1 MSVTA
6 PLGFRAAGVAA
17 GLKAAGARDVAVV
30 VNDGP
35 SRAAAGVF
43 TANRVQAAPVLWT
56 RQVVRGGRV
65 RAVALNSGGANACT
79 GPAGFADTHEIAE
92 RLAARLTDSA
102 GEIAVCST
110 GLIGERLAMDRLLP
124 GVDAAAAQAS
134 RSGGPAAADAI
145 RTTDTVVKIA
155 FRRGGAASGRTGP
168 GGIVTAGTV
177 TGGTGPGGGVPGR
190 GAPGGYAIG
199 GMAKGAGMLAPS
211 LATMLC
217 VLTTDADLPAGEL
230 DWALRGAAA
239 VTFDRL
245 DSDGCMSTNDT
256 VLLLASGA
264 SGVRPEAGEFAG
276 QLTAVCADLARQL
289 QLDAEGAGKA
299 IAVEVVGA
307 ASEQDAVTVGRA
319 VARSALLKC
328 AIAGQDPNWGRVLS
342 AAGTTDAVFEPD
354 QLNVAI
360 NGIWVCRNGY
370 AADDRAKVDLRPRDV
385 TITIDLAAGAACA
398 TIATTDLTVAYVHE
412 NTAYST

>member
-17 GLKAAGARDVAVV
+17 GLKPAGHRDVAVV
-30 VNDGP
+30 INDGP
-35 SRAAAGVF
+35 SRAAAAVF

-56 RQVVRGGRV
+56 RQVISGGRV
-65 RAVALNSGGANACT
+65 RAVVLNSGGANACT
-79 GPAGFADTHEIAE
+79 GPPGFADTHLTAE
-92 RLAARLTDSA
+92 RLAGQLGDSA

-110 GLIGERLAMDRLLP
+110 GLIGERLPMDLLLP
-124 GVDAAAAQAS
+124 GVDAAVQEAS
-134 RSGGPAAADAI
+134 RGGGLAAADAI
-145 RTTDTVVKIA
+145 RTTDSVVKIA
-155 FRRGGAASGRTGP
+155 FRRGGTGD
-168 GGIVTAGTV
+168 
-177 TGGTGPGGGVPGR
+177 
-190 GAPGGYAIG
+190 GYTIG

-217 VLTTDADLPAGEL
+217 VLTTDADLPAADL
-230 DWALRGAAA
+230 DAALRQAAD
-239 VTFDRL
+239 VTFGRL
-245 DSDGCMSTNDT
+245 DTDGCMSTNDT
-256 VLLLASGA
+256 VLLLASGV
-264 SGVRPEAGEFAG
+264 SETRPELAEFTG

-299 IAVEVVGA
+299 IAIEVVGA
-307 ASEQDAVTVGRA
+307 ASERDAVTVGRA

-328 AIAGQDPNWGRVLS
+328 AIAGEDPNWGRVL
-342 AAGTTDAVFEPD
+342 AAVGTTDAVFEPD

-360 NGIWVCRNGY
+360 NGIWICRNGY
-370 AADDRAKVDLRPRDV
+370 AADDRSKVDLSPRDV
-385 TITIDLAAGAACA
+385 SITIDLAAGPDSA